1 MKTGAS
7 FYKIIGVIFLLFV
20 ISSLFMPFFQTIT
33 DGMER
38 EPYRFI
44 DQCRTENG
52 FLTTYNGFGS
62 LFGIFNA
69 SCSLALTT
77 IILLSPLKNRIL
89 VLTGTILYLLSQL
102 LMMIDLISAPYML
115 SDPDKLLSGYFL
127 LSASEIGLFICLFKC
142 IPKVRKF
149 NSGRLLDDPE

>member
-7 FYKIIGVIFLLFV
+7 LYKIIGVIFLFLV

-62 LFGIFNA
+62 PFGIFNA

-77 IILLSPLKNRIL
+77 IMLLFTLKNRIL
-89 VLTGTILYLLSQL
+89 VLTGLILYLFSQL
-102 LMMIDLISAPYML
+102 LMIIDLIYAPYML
-115 SDPDKLLSGYFL
+115 SEPDKLLAGYFL

-142 IPKVRKF
+142 IPKIRKSS
-149 NSGRLLDDPE
+149 SGRLLDDPE